1 MKFIG
6 KLPQTIFTAIL
17 AFPLIIF
24 AQSNHEGH
32 SMQSHSLTHWL
43 ITILILVALIGVIIW
58 FRRRKK

>member
-1 MKFIG
+1 MKYIG
-6 KLPQTIFTAIL
+6 KLYQKIFTAIL
-17 AFPLIIF
+17 TFPLITF
-24 AQSNHEGH
+24 GQSNHEGH